1 MSISLNVHAQGLEVD
16 TTIRKVWDYELH
28 ADPRT
33 AYSLR
38 LTTTQ
43 GDEVIF
49 FLSLNQIESI
59 GEAIDSYVA
68 KAIDVPAPTIN
79 DIKRMIEENEG
90 ISLS

>member
-1 MSISLNVHAQGLEVD
+1 MSTTVNVHAQGMDID

-33 AYSLR
+33 SYSLR
-38 LTTTQ
+38 LTNVA
-43 GDEVIF
+43 GDEVTL

-90 ISLS
+90 VSLA

>member
-1 MSISLNVHAQGLEVD
+1 MSTTITVHAQGMDID
-16 TTIRKVWDYELH
+16 TTIRKVWEHELH

-33 AYSLR
+33 SYSLR
-38 LTTTQ
+38 LTNVA
-43 GDEVIF
+43 GDEVTLY
-49 FLSLNQIESI
+49 LSLNQIESI

-90 ISLS
+90 VSLA